1 MTSAL
6 RLVTQKISVAII
18 KDDAITREGVAALLS
33 QDGEFVVV
41 ASGSEISATKL
52 GDAQPDIFLVDA
64 QLLEGDDARLAPAL
78 AQAASGAKIIAT
90 GLSADHKGLVGLVRA
105 GVSGFVVKDAS
116 YAELAQTIRSVAAG
130 VQVMP
135 PSLITT
141 LFRNVAQ
148 EGDQQEHVTS
158 SALERMTPREREI
171 SLLIAEG
178 RSNKEIAVKSHI
190 STNTVKCHVR
200 NIMEKLALHTRLQI
214 AAKANA
220 EHWSQRVVR
229 DQPMAARPMLRS
241 VPMGSY
247 ASF

>member
-6 RLVTQKISVAII
+6 RLVAQKISIAII

-41 ASGSEISATKL
+41 ASGSAISATEL

-78 AQAASGAKIIAT
+78 AEAASGAKIIAT
-90 GLSADHKGLVGLVRA
+90 GLSPDHKGLVGLVRS
-105 GVSGFVVKDAS
+105 GVVGFVVKDAS
-116 YAELAQTIRSVAAG
+116 YAELAQTIRSVASG

-135 PSLITT
+135 PSLIST

-178 RSNKEIAVKSHI
+178 RSNKEIAVKTHI

-220 EHWSQRVVR
+220 EHWAQRVGR
-229 DQPMAARPMLRS
+229 DQPTAARPMLRS